1 MGNPEHGNTTSITEF
16 ILLGFQTLPELQFF
30 LFLLFLVIYIV
41 TMAGNLLIISLVVAD
56 RRLHTPMYLF
66 LGNLSCLET
75 CYSSTIL
82 PKMLAGLLTGDRTIS
97 FSGCLTQLYFF
108 GFLVGTECFLL
119 SVMSYDRYLAICH
132 PLHYTALM
140 RGRAWL
146 RLAGGSWLGG
156 FLGNGIT
163 TLSVSQLTFCG
174 PNAIDHFLC
183 DFVPLIRL
191 SCDDPQLME
200 TLIFLL
206 TLIFS
211 VAPFLLTLTSYICI
225 IATILRI
232 PSSRG
237 RQKAFSTCSSHLIVV
252 TIYYGT
258 LLIVYMFPTTDFF
271 RDFKKVL
278 SVAYTVL
285 TPLVNPFIYSLRNK
299 EVKDALRK
307 VWKKFMFA

>member
-200 TLIFLL
+200 TVASMLCL
-206 TLIFS
+206 